1 MEKLTLLLSM
11 FMYLSSHSITS
22 LAALV
27 PPDSN
32 HMSDIWRNLP
42 IGHKVDGFLS
52 MDMPI
57 RYYLNVNRSQKAVTI
72 RVTPCESP
80 ILWTLSFLATHD
92 SLEQLGSYQK
102 HGHRTPQALFS
113 FEGNGEETF
122 SSAVTSDG
130 FLFLDIISFESDTS
144 FQVFVWNNQDDI
156 PPWPQLPSDPRVDV
170 LSVHDDK
177 VKLSWKPSLG
187 PVEADFEYYVFTNK
201 KHNFKTL
208 CATQLNTKKD
218 FEGLHDSE
226 DDMNLNIITERLKN
240 KVNAYPNP
248 SKSLKITGMVEHET
262 NEFWSSQSLLGSQR
276 VCVGPWTNATIHGLR
291 PKSLYY
297 FDVFAVSRKYGTS
310 VAYTGTFAETKPK
323 HKSQIP
329 KLPND
334 EMMNIFLKSKGV
346 KVITIDPPSH
356 GFKWLFVHSCL
367 HKVHVQIMINGQ
379 VHLSQS
385 LQGAQNFKLGGNSKG
400 NIVISLKSSKGGL
413 GLVKLFATNMHN
425 NLPFLSLPSAI
436 NLSVSKRS
444 CSSATLTWTS
454 SGYANKYCIYVRHI
468 EQNLDLRL
476 IQKHQ
481 NGCLSTNYRSPAER
495 VVCRKGGSKTLI
507 EEHITDLKP
516 GKAYIFDLYFIG
528 HHNTTIKFPSRALKT
543 QEWCR

>member
-1 MEKLTLLLSM
+1 MDKIAMLLL
-11 FMYLSSHSITS
+11 YLSSHSLPS
-22 LAALV
+22 LAALL

-32 HMSDIWRNLP
+32 YITDIWRNLP

-52 MDMPI
+52 VDMPI
-57 RYYLNVNRSQKAVTI
+57 RYYFNVNRSLSAVTI

-80 ILWTLSFLATHD
+80 ILWTLSFLTAHG
-92 SLEQLGSYQK
+92 SLEQWGSHQK
-102 HGHRTPQALFS
+102 YRHRTSQTLFS
-113 FEGNGEETF
+113 FEGNGEETV
-122 SSAVTSDG
+122 STAVTSGG
-130 FLFLDIISFESDTS
+130 FFYLDIISLESDTS

-170 LSVHDDK
+170 LSAQDDT

-187 PVEADFEYYVFTNK
+187 PAEANFEYCVFINK

-208 CATQLNTKKD
+208 CATQLNTMKD
-218 FEGLHDSE
+218 VEGHQDTE
-226 DDMNLNIITERLKN
+226 DDMTLNVITESLKN
-240 KVNAYPNP
+240 KINAYPKP
-248 SKSLKITGMVEHET
+248 SKSLKIPGVVEHET
-262 NEFWSSQSLLGSQR
+262 NEFWSSQSLSGSQR
-276 VCVGPWTNATIHGLR
+276 VCVGPRTNATIHGLK

-297 FDVFAVSRKYGTS
+297 FDVFALSRKRGTS

-323 HKSQIP
+323 HKSQVP

-334 EMMNIFLKSKGV
+334 EMVDIFLKSKGI
-346 KVITIDPPSH
+346 KVIAVDPPSY

-367 HKVHVQIMINGQ
+367 HKVHIQIMLNGQ
-379 VHLSQS
+379 VQLSQS

-400 NIVISLKSSKGGL
+400 NFIISLKSSKGGL
-413 GLVKLFATNMHN
+413 GLVKLFTTNIHN
-425 NLPFLSLPSAI
+425 NLPFPSLPSAI
-436 NLSVSKRS
+436 NFSASKRS

-454 SGYANKYCIYVRHI
+454 NGYENKYCIYARRI

-481 NGCLSTNYRSPAER
+481 NGCLSTSYRAPAER
-495 VVCRKGGSKTLI
+495 VLCRKVGSKTLI

-516 GKAYIFDLYFIG
+516 GKSYLFDLYFIG
-528 HHNTTIKFPSRALKT
+528 HNNTTIKFPSRAVKT
-543 QEWCR
+543 QESCT